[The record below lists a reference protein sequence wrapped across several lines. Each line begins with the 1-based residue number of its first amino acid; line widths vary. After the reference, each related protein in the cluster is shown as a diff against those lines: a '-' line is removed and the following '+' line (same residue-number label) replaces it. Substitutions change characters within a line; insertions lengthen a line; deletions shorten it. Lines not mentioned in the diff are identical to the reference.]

1 MLKSIKKIYYLIK
14 HSISGCHEK
23 ELRHIT
29 KSYAEC
35 TKCGRKIFI
44 YQDYSNMM

>member
-1 MLKSIKKIYYLIK
+1 MLDSLRKLYYLVK
-14 HSISGCHEK
+14 HSVTGCHED
-23 ELRHIT
+23 ELKYIN

-44 YQDYSNMM
+44 FRNY

>member
-1 MLKSIKKIYYLIK
+1 MLESLKKLYYVIK
-14 HSISGCHEK
+14 HSVSGCHER
-23 ELRHIT
+23 ELKYIN

-44 YQDYSNMM
+44 FTNYKQ